1 MRQYMILT
9 TYCAAGAKRVGDSH
23 PAYLLLRLARRR
35 RRAHDSTPQNTD
47 PASHSDK
54 GDPYFY
60 EPRVRRSFAEIR
72 ADLMAVEKEG

>member
-9 TYCAAGAKRVGDSH
+9 TYCAAGAKRGGDSH

-35 RRAHDSTPQNTD
+35 RRAHGSTLQNTD

-54 GDPYFY
+54 GDLCFWSL
-60 EPRVRRSFAEIR
+60 EEIR
-72 ADLMAVEKEG
+72 VDLLALGREG